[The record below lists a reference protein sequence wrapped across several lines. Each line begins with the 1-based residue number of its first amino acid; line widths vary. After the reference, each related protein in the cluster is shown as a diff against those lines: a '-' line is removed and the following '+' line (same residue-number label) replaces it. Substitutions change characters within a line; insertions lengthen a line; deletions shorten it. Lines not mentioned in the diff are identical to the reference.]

1 MAGKHEQSPEHK
13 KAHDLA
19 DQALDAAMDGD
30 TEAAKKLV
38 EQARQ
43 TDPKITEEMAREVEA
58 ERRQAEG
65 YKDKGGAER

>member
-38 EQARQ
+38 EQAKQ